1 MKKTGAQLVVHALE
15 QLGIRWTFGIPGVH
29 TTELY
34 DALDQSASI
43 TPLLVT
49 HEGCA
54 AFMADAVSR
63 TSTDSIGVLLLV
75 PAAGLTHA
83 ASGIGEARLAGIPML
98 ILSGGIRTDLD
109 KRYQLHEIDQLALAG
124 ELTKAAFRVLRHEDV
139 VPTLFEAYRIA
150 VSGEP
155 GPVLVEL
162 PVNLQLLP
170 GEIGKLPQP
179 QPQLLPTAPAP
190 NPEAIREAAALLR
203 AAKKPALYVGWGAR
217 HAVEHSMLLAEMLNM
232 PVATTLQGLAAF
244 PADHPLHAGF
254 GFGASAVPAARNAF
268 RHCDC
273 LLAVG
278 ARFAEVATGS
288 YGIEVP
294 EQLIH
299 IDINPAVFDANYPA
313 RIKIAADARNALQ
326 ALVDELRAQGQTAGQ
341 TAATPAATSPV
352 ALAIARDKQAYRNR
366 WLAHDSNG
374 RVNPARF
381 FEELRRQSAADA
393 ITVVDDGNHTYL
405 TAELFPIHHGGQL
418 LVPTDFNAMGYAVP
432 AAMGAR
438 LANPQREVFAIVG
451 DGAFLMSC
459 MELANA
465 SARQMP
471 LVIHVFRDGELAQIS
486 QAQALPYNRKPCTQ
500 LAQVD
505 LSGVALATGAAY
517 VAMADDSQIASAI
530 TQARELAA
538 AGRPVIVDVAIDYS
552 KRTAFTIGVLKT
564 NLGRLPFRQR
574 VRMVTRALAR
584 RIGNRT

>member
-1 MKKTGAQLVVHALE
+1 MKKTGAWLAVHALE
-15 QLGIRWTFGIPGVH
+15 QLGIQWTFGIPGMH

-34 DALDQSASI
+34 DELAQSATI

-54 AFMADAVSR
+54 SFMADAVSR
-63 TSTDSIGVLLLV
+63 TSPEKGIGVLLLV

-98 ILSGGIRTDLD
+98 ILSGGIRTDLG

-139 VPTLFEAYRIA
+139 VPTIFEAHRIA
-150 VSGEP
+150 ISGEP

-170 GEIGKLPQP
+170 GEISELPRREAFAP
-179 QPQLLPTAPAP
+179 PPPPAP
-190 NPEAIREAAALLR
+190 DIVAIREAADLLR
-203 AAKKPALYVGWGAR
+203 TARKPALYVGWGAR
-217 HAVEHSMLLAEMLNM
+217 HAVGECVALAEMLQM

-268 RHCDC
+268 KDCDC

-294 EQLIH
+294 QQLIH

-313 RIKIAADARNALQ
+313 RIKIAADARAALRALGEALRSHGLQ
-326 ALVDELRAQGQTAGQ
+326 AVPASESNTARAI
-341 TAATPAATSPV
+341 V
-352 ALAIARDKQAYRNR
+352 RDKQAYRAA
-366 WLAHDSNG
+366 WLAHDSRG

-381 FEELRRQSAADA
+381 FEALRRQSADDA

-405 TAELFPIHHGGQL
+405 TAELFPIHGGGQL
-418 LVPTDFNAMGYAVP
+418 ILPTDFNAMGYAVP
-432 AAMGAR
+432 AAIGAR

-451 DGAFLMSC
+451 DGAFLMTC

-465 SARQMP
+465 AARRMP
-471 LVIHVFRDGELAQIS
+471 LVIYVFRDGELAQIS
-486 QAQALPYNRKPCTQ
+486 QAQELPYNRKPCTQ
-500 LAQVD
+500 LPPVN
-505 LSGVALATGAAY
+505 LEGVALATGAAY
-517 VAMADDSQIASAI
+517 VALPDDARITEAI
-530 TQARELAA
+530 TTARELAA

-552 KRTAFTIGVLKT
+552 KRSAFTLGVLKT

-574 VRMVTRALAR
+574 VRMVARAVKR
-584 RIGNRT
+584 RIGG